1 MVKQLA
7 TPLFLIVMLCSL
19 AWPTLAA
26 NDLTVEPDRT
36 TLYEG
41 EVLTL
46 NVRGSMKIDI
56 NLGNLFDLDIS
67 SLPSPDIEKVE
78 ENFEILARNQ
88 RYSIRTVNNE
98 MIGEITWTYQLA
110 PKSTGELTIPALSF
124 QQATSDPVTIEV
136 ISGTPPDR
144 DTEASRDTFIELATD
159 KDEVYVQEQLVLTIK
174 LFFSGNLIRGELSE
188 PEHPEAIIES
198 LGKQREYSR
207 YRDGVRFR
215 VVERRYAIYPQQP
228 GEFSLNTIR
237 FEGRARTPDGQLK
250 FLRDSEDLFTIPVKA
265 IPAGFTGDTWL
276 PASQLTLTESGL
288 ASGQSLATGQN
299 LTRTLSLQAD
309 GLPAETLPPF
319 AGMEIPGIRTYP
331 ETAQRT
337 TDSTADGLV
346 ANLTQTTALVPV
358 QAGELVLPEIR
369 IPWWDTAADE
379 QKVAVIPA
387 RTLAVAGQPGQAATV
402 PPQASEPPETAAD
415 NSGQPGDGASEGSDF
430 WQLLSLTLAIAWLIT
445 IGLWWRARRR
455 PPAGQE
461 RNDSDD
467 EGEKALFDRLLKA
480 AGAGSSDTLRLL
492 PQWANRRFEGTSF
505 DSVAEVTTHLRDPAL
520 NQTLAELQQR
530 LFGKP
535 EHHDRRWDG
544 EALIGALK
552 RVRSQ
557 RPHGLSKSE
566 ESLPPLYPEALASRP

>member
-188 PEHPEAIIES
+188 PERPDAIIES

-535 EHHDRRWDG
+535 DHHDRRWDG

-557 RPHGLSKSE
+557 RPQGLSKSE

>member
-557 RPHGLSKSE
+557 RPQGLSKSE